1 MEERLRTK
9 TGFGS
14 IVSHFLS
21 LTTSVFALFLLAP
34 GISAQ
39 KQTPAKATTPQPKT
53 SGPRAFGQSY
63 ATLLPQQKRLVDDFV
78 RRYNQTTGSK
88 LNPEQA
94 YDGARVSVRTTFDAI
109 THALVSTKLTNE
121 KGQSLGL
128 AIDVV
133 EALDQVLGEEA
144 GAGGDRQFRMYVYLK
159 PNAIETLRSSREFF
173 HDKDN
178 TIYHKGFPIN
188 YRLKNGPPSIQ
199 FSITRDERMS
209 DIDVDYRSSTFP
221 KALFNGHL
229 TAGNSDVRAGGNL
242 DTHDNRWEGLNGW
255 WRQVFGFYLGSSA
268 KSSEDATT
276 GRAATIPVNPR
287 VTASQGIDASVN
299 DFLKSW
305 VVDRQPQNAIAYIS
319 PISYPCLEM
328 IAAKKQKPIP
338 PGMVR
343 FNTLMAMDRFNTS
356 LGKTTSVEDVF
367 EAASN
372 WKPDLKE
379 EKNAYP
385 AEFRLVEVPADMA
398 KDQECVQ
405 APGESGEKEKGE
417 FYGAAL
423 RGKLGDGRNKVMSLL
438 WAKEGKYWKI
448 VAIRIDDGSNA
459 GITPQTAAAATPVPE
474 AAPQPISGDPQAVK
488 DITSFYE
495 SWIGKRHPAEAASY
509 VSERSYQCLAA
520 PSGTDKAMKPADRIQ
535 KALANALAKV
545 PQGQGLSGMMSSVQ
559 PVNELVRP
567 VEQVNSNAFAIMA
580 VPDQM
585 AASFLCQNRNV
596 PEKTPELKPGD
607 AKYGAYYLS
616 ATRLNYGDE
625 ESPAL
630 LLLWTRE
637 KDQWKVVAWAVEV
650 P

>member
-1 MEERLRTK
+1 MN
-9 TGFGS
+9 S
-14 IVSHFLS
+14 VAQIIALS
-21 LTTSVFALFLLAP
+21 LAVVGLV
-34 GISAQ
+34 GGSAGQEQ
-39 KQTPAKATTPQPKT
+39 KPAKATTPQPKVG
-53 SGPRAFGQSY
+53 SPRAFGQSY
-63 ATLLPQQKRLVDDFV
+63 ATLLPEQKRLLDDFV

-94 YDGARVSVRTTFDAI
+94 YNGARVSVRTTFDAI

-121 KGQSLGL
+121 KGQNLGL
-128 AIDVV
+128 AIDLV

-159 PNAIETLRSSREFF
+159 PNAIETLSSSREFF

-178 TIYHKGFPIN
+178 TIFHKGFPIN

-268 KSSEDATT
+268 KSSKDAST

-319 PISYPCLEM
+319 PISYPCLET

-343 FNTLMAMDRFNTS
+343 FNTLIAMNQFNAS
-356 LGKTTSVEDVF
+356 LGNVSSVEDVF
-367 EAASN
+367 EAATS

-379 EKNAYP
+379 EKNAHP
-385 AEFRLVEVPADMA
+385 SEFRLVEMPADMA
-398 KDQECVQ
+398 QDQECVQ
-405 APGESGEKEKGE
+405 PQGETTKKEKGE
-417 FYGAAL
+417 FYGAAV

-438 WAKEGKYWKI
+438 WTKEG
-448 VAIRIDDGSNA
+448 
-459 GITPQTAAAATPVPE
+459 
-474 AAPQPISGDPQAVK
+474 
-488 DITSFYE
+488 
-495 SWIGKRHPAEAASY
+495 
-509 VSERSYQCLAA
+509 
-520 PSGTDKAMKPADRIQ
+520 
-535 KALANALAKV
+535 
-545 PQGQGLSGMMSSVQ
+545 
-559 PVNELVRP
+559 
-567 VEQVNSNAFAIMA
+567 
-580 VPDQM
+580 
-585 AASFLCQNRNV
+585 
-596 PEKTPELKPGD
+596 
-607 AKYGAYYLS
+607 
-616 ATRLNYGDE
+616 
-625 ESPAL
+625 
-630 LLLWTRE
+630 
-637 KDQWKVVAWAVEV
+637 
-650 P
+650 

>member
-1 MEERLRTK
+1 MNCVAQI
-9 TGFGS
+9 
-14 IVSHFLS
+14 IVLS
-21 LTTSVFALFLLAP
+21 LVVAGLFGDLA
-34 GISAQ
+34 GQEQ
-39 KQTPAKATTPQPKT
+39 KPAKTTTPQPT
-53 SGPRAFGQSY
+53 ASGQRAFGQSY
-63 ATLLPQQKRLVDDFV
+63 VSLLPEQKRLIDDFV
-78 RRYNQTTGSK
+78 RRYNQTTDSK

-94 YDGARVSVRTTFDAI
+94 YNGARVSVRTTFDAI

-133 EALDQVLGEEA
+133 EALDEVLGEEA

-159 PNAIETLRSSREFF
+159 PNAIDILSSSREFF

-178 TIYHKGFPIN
+178 TIYHKGFPIC

-199 FSITRDERMS
+199 FSIARDERMS

-268 KSSEDATT
+268 KSSKDAAT

-287 VTASQGIDASVN
+287 VTASQGIDTSVN

-319 PISYPCLEM
+319 PISYPCLET

-343 FNTLMAMDRFNTS
+343 FNTFMAMNQFNAS
-356 LGKTTSVEDVF
+356 LGNVNSVADVF
-367 EAASN
+367 EAATN

-385 AEFRLVEVPADMA
+385 SEFRLVEVPADMA
-398 KDQECVQ
+398 QDQECVQ
-405 APGESGEKEKGE
+405 AQGESAKKEKGE
-417 FYGAAL
+417 FYGAAV
-423 RGKLGDGRNKVMSLL
+423 RGMLGDGRNKVMSLL
-438 WAKEGKYWKI
+438 WTKEGKYWKI
-448 VAIRIDDGSNA
+448 VAIRIDDGGDA
-459 GITPQTAAAATPVPE
+459 GIIPQTAVAAAPPTE
-474 AAPQPISGDPQAVK
+474 AEPKSISGDPEAVK

-495 SWIGKRHPAEAASY
+495 SWIGKRDPADAARY

-520 PSGTDKAMKPADRIQ
+520 PSEADKSMKPADRIR
-535 KALANALAKV
+535 KALTNSLVRV
-545 PQGQGLSGMMSSVQ
+545 PQEQNLSDMMSSVQ
-559 PVNELVRP
+559 PVNEFVRP
-567 VEQVNSNAFAIMA
+567 VEQGNSNAFAIMA

-585 AASFLCQNRNV
+585 ASSFLCQNRQL
-596 PEKTPELKPGD
+596 PEKTPVLKPND
-607 AKYGAYYLS
+607 AKYGTYYLS
-616 ATRLNYGDE
+616 ANRLNYDE
-625 ESPAL
+625 EKSPAL

>member
-1 MEERLRTK
+1 MTD
-9 TGFGS
+9 S
-14 IVSHFLS
+14 
-21 LTTSVFALFLLAP
+21 
-34 GISAQ
+34 SACMF
-39 KQTPAKATTPQPKT
+39 T
-53 SGPRAFGQSY
+53 
-63 ATLLPQQKRLVDDFV
+63 
-78 RRYNQTTGSK
+78 
-88 LNPEQA
+88 
-94 YDGARVSVRTTFDAI
+94 
-109 THALVSTKLTNE
+109 
-121 KGQSLGL
+121 
-128 AIDVV
+128 
-133 EALDQVLGEEA
+133 
-144 GAGGDRQFRMYVYLK
+144 YVYLK
-159 PNAIETLRSSREFF
+159 PNAIDILSSSHEFF

-178 TIYHKGFPIN
+178 TVYHKGFPIC

-199 FSITRDERMS
+199 FSITKDERVS

-221 KALFNGHL
+221 KALFDGHL

-242 DTHDNRWEGLNGW
+242 VTHDNRWDGLNGW
-255 WRQVFGFYLGSSA
+255 WRQVFGFSLGSSA
-268 KSSEDATT
+268 KSPTDVTT
-276 GRAATIPVNPR
+276 GRAPTIPINPR

-319 PISYPCLEM
+319 PLSYPCLES
-328 IAAKKQKPIP
+328 IASKKQKPIP

-356 LGKTTSVEDVF
+356 LGKPTSVGDVF
-367 EAASN
+367 EAATN

-379 EKNAYP
+379 QKNAYP
-385 AEFRLVEVPADMA
+385 GEFRLVEVPADMSQ
-398 KDQECVQ
+398 DQECISAQ
-405 APGESGEKEKGE
+405 LESGKKDKSV

-423 RGKLGDGRNKVMSLL
+423 RGRLGDGRNKVMSLL
-438 WAKEGKYWKI
+438 WTKERKYWKI

-459 GITPQTAAAATPVPE
+459 GITPKTAAAAPSPAE
-474 AAPQPISGDPQAVK
+474 AEPKPISGDPGAVQ

-495 SWIGKRHPAEAASY
+495 SWIGKRNPTEAARY

-520 PSGTDKAMKPADRIQ
+520 PSETDKAMKPADRIQ
-535 KALANALAKV
+535 KALTNPLARA
-545 PQGQGLSGMMSSVQ
+545 PQGQNLSDMMSEVQ

-567 VEQVNSNAFAIMA
+567 VEQGNSNAFAIMA

-585 AASFLCQNRNV
+585 ADGFLCQSRHL
-596 PEKTPELKPGD
+596 PEKTPALKPSD

-616 ATRLNYGDE
+616 ASRLNYGEE

-637 KDQWKVVAWAVEV
+637 RDQWKVVAWAVEV

>member
-1 MEERLRTK
+1 MN
-9 TGFGS
+9 S
-14 IVSHFLS
+14 VAQMIALS
-21 LTTSVFALFLLAP
+21 LVLVGLV
-34 GISAQ
+34 GGSAGQEQ
-39 KQTPAKATTPQPKT
+39 KPAKATTPQPKAST
-53 SGPRAFGQSY
+53 PRAFGQSY
-63 ATLLPQQKRLVDDFV
+63 ATLLPEQKRLLDDFV

-94 YDGARVSVRTTFDAI
+94 YNGARVSVRTTFDAI

-128 AIDVV
+128 AIDLV

-159 PNAIETLRSSREFF
+159 PNAIDVLSSSREFF

-242 DTHDNRWEGLNGW
+242 DTHDNRWAGLNGW

-268 KSSEDATT
+268 KSSKDAAT
-276 GRAATIPVNPR
+276 GRAPPIPVNPAVR
-287 VTASQGIDASVN
+287 ADQGIDATVH

-305 VVDRQPQNAIAYIS
+305 VVDSQPQNAIAYIS
-319 PISYPCLEM
+319 PISYPCLET
-328 IAAKKQKPIP
+328 ISAKKQKPIP
-338 PGMVR
+338 AGMVR
-343 FNTLMAMDRFNTS
+343 FNTLMAMNQFNAS
-356 LGKTTSVEDVF
+356 LGNVTSVADVF
-367 EAASN
+367 EAATN

-379 EKNAYP
+379 EKNSYP
-385 AEFRLVEVPADMA
+385 SEFRLVEMPADMA
-398 KDQECVQ
+398 QDQECVQ
-405 APGESGEKEKGE
+405 VQGDSAKKEKGE
-417 FYGAAL
+417 FYGAAV

-438 WAKEGKYWKI
+438 WTKEGRYWKI
-448 VAIRIDDGSNA
+448 VAIRIDDGSDA
-459 GITPQTAAAATPVPE
+459 GITPKIAAAASPVPGAE
-474 AAPQPISGDPQAVK
+474 PKSISGDPEAVK
-488 DITSFYE
+488 DITSFYQ
-495 SWIGKRHPAEAASY
+495 SWIGKRNPAEAARY
-509 VSERSYQCLAA
+509 VSERSHQCLAA
-520 PSGTDKAMKPADRIQ
+520 PSGAEKGMKPADRIQ
-535 KALANALAKV
+535 EALTNALARV
-545 PQGQGLSGMMSSVQ
+545 PLQPNLPEMMSSVQ
-559 PVNELVRP
+559 PANELVRP
-567 VEQVNSNAFAIMA
+567 VEQRNSNAFAIMA

-585 AASFLCQNRNV
+585 AESFLCQSRQL
-596 PEKTPELKPGD
+596 PEKTRELKPSD
-607 AKYGAYYLS
+607 AKYGTYYLS
-616 ATRLNYGDE
+616 ANRLNYGEE

-637 KDQWKVVAWAVEV
+637 KAQWKVVAWAVEV